1 MPNIKLIRIDESNFL
16 QAFNLK
22 LGKEQ
27 EQFVRNYIST
37 EYFEPDKVVSY
48 LKIHDKVG
56 SEIFDLSLKVQNKR
70 NIRLVGDRIGFD
82 TVDTEVFVRRVPFYF
97 YEPDFD
103 KDQHGDLL
111 SFFCGRDNY
120 EMRADIEKVYS
131 VLEKLFYRYNINVP
145 DIMGYTVKITGTY
158 ERNDIFF
165 KWVHYLDLC
174 QELCIDNKLPNNF
187 LYEYNRILEI
197 AGEPAIIYEPGLVGF
212 NEDFL
217 RRDREIIIGGE
228 FPCDENNMPILKW
241 IGIWIENAAY
251 VKAEN
256 GFSMGNSLTLE
267 KELHI
272 GLTPDTKIY
281 MPNIY
286 NSNDSH
292 DVWYP
297 IYFGPR
303 VMSFDSE
310 ALKYYRNRLNVTQ
323 QELADAIGVQIRT
336 YQKWEK
342 GDTIPDGYNLIRLMN
357 YLDIESVQEF
367 VDNSPFIDDDF
378 EAFRKR
384 KSYN

>member
-1 MPNIKLIRIDESNFL
+1 MIN
-16 QAFNLK
+16 
-22 LGKEQ
+22 KEQ

-56 SEIFDLSLKVQNKR
+56 AEIFDLSLKVQNKR

-131 VLEKLFYRYNINVP
+131 VLEKLFYQYNINVP

-197 AGEPAIIYEPGLVGF
+197 AGDAAI
-212 NEDFL
+212 
-217 RRDREIIIGGE
+217 
-228 FPCDENNMPILKW
+228 
-241 IGIWIENAAY
+241 A
-251 VKAEN
+251 
-256 GFSMGNSLTLE
+256 
-267 KELHI
+267 
-272 GLTPDTKIY
+272 
-281 MPNIY
+281 
-286 NSNDSH
+286 
-292 DVWYP
+292 
-297 IYFGPR
+297 
-303 VMSFDSE
+303 
-310 ALKYYRNRLNVTQ
+310 
-323 QELADAIGVQIRT
+323 
-336 YQKWEK
+336 
-342 GDTIPDGYNLIRLMN
+342 
-357 YLDIESVQEF
+357 
-367 VDNSPFIDDDF
+367 
-378 EAFRKR
+378 
-384 KSYN
+384 

>member
-1 MPNIKLIRIDESNFL
+1 
-16 QAFNLK
+16 
-22 LGKEQ
+22 
-27 EQFVRNYIST
+27 
-37 EYFEPDKVVSY
+37 
-48 LKIHDKVG
+48 
-56 SEIFDLSLKVQNKR
+56 
-70 NIRLVGDRIGFD
+70 
-82 TVDTEVFVRRVPFYF
+82 
-97 YEPDFD
+97 
-103 KDQHGDLL
+103 
-111 SFFCGRDNY
+111 
-120 EMRADIEKVYS
+120 
-131 VLEKLFYRYNINVP
+131 
-145 DIMGYTVKITGTY
+145 
-158 ERNDIFF
+158 
-165 KWVHYLDLC
+165 
-174 QELCIDNKLPNNF
+174 
-187 LYEYNRILEI
+187 
-197 AGEPAIIYEPGLVGF
+197 
-212 NEDFL
+212 
-217 RRDREIIIGGE
+217 
-228 FPCDENNMPILKW
+228 
-241 IGIWIENAAY
+241 
-251 VKAEN
+251 
-256 GFSMGNSLTLE
+256 MGNSLTLE

-286 NSNDSH
+286 NSNDSQ